1 MHCKLPLQRLTVAR
15 KTILQGALGLLG
27 GKMNLNDRLPNGLLL
42 LGCGNMGS
50 AMLQGWLNQGLLPE
64 NVWVIDPQPSDWVRS
79 TGVHINTDLPAQV
92 SVALLAVKPQ
102 MMREALPKLSP
113 LSQSNTV
120 FLSIA
125 AGTSI
130 ETYEEILGS
139 ASIIVRAMPNTPAA
153 IGQGITALIG
163 NSRADEDALEL
174 SETLL
179 SAIGQTVRLDRE
191 SQMDAVTGLSGSGPA
206 YVFFLIDALA
216 AAGRKQGLSE
226 TMAMALAKATVAGAG
241 ALAKQ
246 SELTPE
252 QLRLNVTSPNGT
264 TQAGLEV
271 LMSENNG
278 LVPLIKETVARATE
292 RSKELSNG

>member
-1 MHCKLPLQRLTVAR
+1 
-15 KTILQGALGLLG
+15 
-27 GKMNLNDRLPNGLLL
+27 MNLNDRLPNGLLL

-252 QLRLNVTSPNGT
+252 RLRLNVTSPNGT